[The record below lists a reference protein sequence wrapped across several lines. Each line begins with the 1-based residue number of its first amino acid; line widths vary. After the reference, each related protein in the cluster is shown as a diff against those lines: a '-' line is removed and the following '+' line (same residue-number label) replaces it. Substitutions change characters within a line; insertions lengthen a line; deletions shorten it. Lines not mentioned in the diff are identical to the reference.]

1 MMRIKDVGEIGL
13 IKRISKKLRL
23 DSSVIHG
30 VGDDTAV
37 IRWTKD
43 KDLLFTCD
51 MLVEGVHF
59 KLGKATPRE
68 IGWKALCRNVSDIAA
83 MGGVPRYALVSAGLR
98 PGLPLAFADGLYKGL
113 RSAAS
118 RFRINLVGG
127 DMCHSGK
134 IAIDVSLIGEVEK
147 KNLVMRSGAKKGD
160 LIFVTG
166 AIGGSIKGRHLTFVP
181 RIDEA
186 RRLVNNFRINA
197 MIDVSDGLVLDLW
210 RILDASGVGGRIYQ
224 NTIPVSKDA
233 DSFGKAICD
242 GEDFE
247 LLFTMSVKEAKR
259 FLRKELARMKTPV
272 TLIGE
277 IVDKKDGY
285 TLVTKDGARKKL
297 AAKGYLHF

>member
-1 MMRIKDVGEIGL
+1 MKIKDIGEIGL
-13 IKRISKKLRL
+13 IKRISKNLRL
-23 DSSVIHG
+23 DSSVIRG
-30 VGDDTAV
+30 AGDDTAV
-37 IRWTKD
+37 IKWTKD

-59 KLGKATPRE
+59 KLDKATPSQ

-83 MGGVPRYALVSAGLR
+83 MGGIPRYALVSASLR
-98 PGLPLAFADGLYKGL
+98 PGLPLSFADGLYRGL

-118 RFRINLVGG
+118 RFKINLVGG
-127 DMCHSGK
+127 DMCHSEK
-134 IAIDVSLIGEVEK
+134 VVIDVSLIGEVGK
-147 KNLVMRSGAKKGD
+147 KDLVMRSGAKKGD

-166 AIGGSIKGRHLTFVP
+166 AVGGSIKGKHLRFIP

-186 RRLVNNFRINA
+186 RRLVKNFRINA

-210 RILDASGVGGRIYQ
+210 RILDASGVGARIYQ

-233 DSFGKAICD
+233 DSFEKAIYD

-259 FLRKELARMKTPV
+259 FFRAELARMKTPV

-277 IVDKKDGY
+277 VMGKKDGY
-285 TLVTKDGARKKL
+285 MLVTKDGKRKRL
-297 AAKGYLHF
+297 TAKGYLHF

>member
-1 MMRIKDVGEIGL
+1 MKIKDIGEIGL
-13 IKRISKKLRL
+13 IKRISKNLRL

-37 IRWTKD
+37 IKWTKD

-59 KLGKATPRE
+59 KLGKATPSQ

-83 MGGVPRYALVSAGLR
+83 MGGVARYALVSASLR
-98 PGLPLAFADGLYKGL
+98 PGLPVSFVDGLYKGL

-118 RFRINLVGG
+118 RFKINLVGG
-127 DMCHSGK
+127 DMCHSER
-134 IAIDVSLIGEVEK
+134 IVIDVSLIGEVEK

-166 AIGGSIKGRHLTFVP
+166 AVGGSIKGKHLRFIP

-186 RRLVNNFRINA
+186 RRLVKNFKINA

-210 RILDASGVGGRIYQ
+210 RILDASGVGARIYQ
-224 NTIPVSKDA
+224 NTIPISKDA
-233 DSFGKAICD
+233 DSFEKAIYD

-259 FLRKELARMKTPV
+259 FFRTELARMKTPV

-277 IVDKKDGY
+277 VMGKKDGY
-285 TLVTKDGARKKL
+285 TLVTKDGKRKKL
-297 AAKGYLHF
+297 SAKGYLHF

>member
-1 MMRIKDVGEIGL
+1 MKIKDIGEIGL
-13 IKRISKKLRL
+13 IKRISKNLRL
-23 DSSVIHG
+23 DSSVIRG
-30 VGDDTAV
+30 AGDDTAV
-37 IRWTKD
+37 IKWTKD

-59 KLGKATPRE
+59 KLDKATPSQ

-83 MGGVPRYALVSAGLR
+83 MGGIPRYALVSASLR
-98 PGLPLAFADGLYKGL
+98 PGLPLSFADGLYKGL
-113 RSAAS
+113 RSAAD
-118 RFRINLVGG
+118 RFKINLVGG
-127 DMCHSGK
+127 DMCHSEK
-134 IAIDVSLIGEVEK
+134 VVIDVSLIGEVGK
-147 KNLVMRSGAKKGD
+147 KDLVMRSGAKKGD

-166 AIGGSIKGRHLTFVP
+166 AVGGSIKGKHLRFIP

-186 RRLVNNFRINA
+186 RRLVKNFRINA

-210 RILDASGVGGRIYQ
+210 RILDASGVGARIYQ

-233 DSFGKAICD
+233 DSFEKAIYD

-259 FLRKELARMKTPV
+259 FFRAELARMKTPV

-277 IVDKKDGY
+277 VMGKKDGY
-285 TLVTKDGARKKL
+285 MLVTKDGKRKRL
-297 AAKGYLHF
+297 TAKGYLHF